1 MHHLTGDMS
10 RSSETIREEKAF
22 VSLKTVKTQTTQGIT
37 RLCPVN
43 ISLQN
48 PEQSLRNTLEP
59 GWDEAMSGIHTSRGG
74 TEEYLS
80 TVRTLLPSYSILRN
94 SQLSIRQSLDK
105 MPQKQGSV
113 SHHHSRHITEHTAI
127 LMSWGWVGWHGCP
140 AVLSPSTD
148 RRGFAQSA
156 SCPMQLRLMS

>member
-74 TEEYLS
+74 TVGVFKHREDTTSFLQHPEKLTAFSAAVFRQDAPETRQCEQPPQQTHNWTHCHLNELGVGGVTWLS
-80 TVRTLLPSYSILRN
+80 CSAQPFYWQTRICTVSLLPY
-94 SQLSIRQSLDK
+94 
-105 MPQKQGSV
+105 
-113 SHHHSRHITEHTAI
+113 A
-127 LMSWGWVGWHGCP
+127 
-140 AVLSPSTD
+140 A
-148 RRGFAQSA
+148 
-156 SCPMQLRLMS
+156 